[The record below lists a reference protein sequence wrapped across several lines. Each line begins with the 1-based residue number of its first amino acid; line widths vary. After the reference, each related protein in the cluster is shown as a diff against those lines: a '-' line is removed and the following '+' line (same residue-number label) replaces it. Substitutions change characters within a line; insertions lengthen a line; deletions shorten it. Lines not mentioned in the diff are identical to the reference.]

1 MKIKRNR
8 RKKISVILAIM
19 ITVLFCFSISTSAAT
34 APDST
39 IVTNRIN
46 SHNKYNE
53 QQINITYRA
62 DDEISKTHKF
72 SYSDEYF
79 DKSCTEYNS
88 ELAAISLGLSVSAF
102 STVESNNYYNANYD
116 CNRQAY
122 LQSAYNSLG
131 FKKVNFYN
139 YDKALDNTEN
149 SIAFSIA
156 QKPLKS
162 TTHNNY
168 TLVNL
173 TLRGAGYGAE
183 WASNVQTG
191 ESDKHQGF
199 SQAAAQVFEEVT
211 SYINSIKKSNDNII
225 LWISGYSRGGAV
237 GNLVAHDL
245 NNSDILEKDNI
256 YVYTFAAPNCIK
268 LSDENNVTDDNVF
281 NISSP
286 LDVVPKLPFSSWG
299 YSKYGN
305 NIILPVKNDK
315 KIEEAYKSKFSEI
328 TDIDGKLDTYY
339 NSLENIITSIIPNSQ
354 SYASVSICDILN
366 NSAQNLNLNINFDF
380 LSSIPI
386 FSSSIQDIAHN
397 YIEKNFSTYIS
408 RQGTDNKANEQTIIF
423 FTNVIKAM
431 YIHTMDE
438 QIDKLKN
445 SSFCITAH
453 MPDHYLYWLD
463 IGAI

>member
-1 MKIKRNR
+1 MKIKRNIS
-8 RKKISVILAIM
+8 KKISVMLAAIV
-19 ITVLFCFSISTSAAT
+19 TVLSCFSVSTSAAT

-39 IVTNRIN
+39 AIIQQTDNYK
-46 SHNKYNE
+46 KYNE

-62 DDEISKTHKF
+62 DDEISKKHQF

-79 DKSCTEYNS
+79 DKSSTEYNS
-88 ELAAISLGLSVSAF
+88 KLAAISLGLSVSAF

-139 YDKALDNTEN
+139 YDKALNNTEN
-149 SIAFSIA
+149 SVAFAIA
-156 QKPLKS
+156 QKTIKS
-162 TTHNNY
+162 GAHNNY
-168 TLVNL
+168 ILINL

-191 ESDKHQGF
+191 NSYKHQGF
-199 SQAAAQVFEEVT
+199 NQAATQVFEELT
-211 SYINSIKKSNDNII
+211 TYINDIKKSNNNII

-245 NNSDILEKDNI
+245 NNSDILKKDNI
-256 YVYTFAAPNCIK
+256 YVYTFASPNCIK
-268 LSDENNVTDDNVF
+268 LSDEDNITDDNVF
-281 NISSP
+281 NITSP
-286 LDVVPKLPFSSWG
+286 LDIVPNLPFNSWG
-299 YSKYGN
+299 YGKYGN
-305 NIILPVKNDK
+305 NIVLPSKSDE
-315 KIEEAYKSKFSEI
+315 KIENAYKNKFSEI
-328 TDIDGKLDTYY
+328 TDSDGKLETYY
-339 NSLENIITSIIPNSQ
+339 SSLENIITTLIPDSETY
-354 SYASVSICDILN
+354 SSASICDILN
-366 NSAQNLNLNINFDF
+366 TSAQSLNLNINFDF

-386 FSSSIQDIAHN
+386 FGSSVQDIAHN

-408 RQGTDNKANEQTIIF
+408 RQGTDNKANEQTINF
-423 FTNVIKAM
+423 FTNVIKIM
-431 YIHTMDE
+431 YMHTMDE

-445 SSFCITAH
+445 SSCCITAH